1 MWVISGQ
8 SVQGP
13 SCQLA
18 VPSWLC
24 FFVAGPVPIWV
35 PGQQDGCA
43 ARVKNTPRWRR
54 ATELQEAGSPAYS
67 CPSALMEAMN
77 DCFLLFSS
85 SQEMSC
91 LLMSGGFFCDSKL
104 ITQVFQI
111 SSDEF
116 SLSPVLTLK
125 VSFRRMRGL
134 WFFEHACGKVTNPQK
149 WLFKP
154 FCQDKAN
161 SYCGDS
167 PPQR

>member
-1 MWVISGQ
+1 MWVISRQ

-18 VPSWLC
+18 VPSWLY
-24 FFVAGPVPIWV
+24 FFVAEPVPIWV
-35 PGQQDGCA
+35 PGQQDRRA
-43 ARVKNTPRWRR
+43 ARVKNTPGGREPLR
-54 ATELQEAGSPAYS
+54 LQEAASPAYS
-67 CPSALMEAMN
+67 CPSALMGAMN
-77 DCFLLFSS
+77 DCFLLFSF
-85 SQEMSC
+85 SQEMSG
-91 LLMSGGFFCDSKL
+91 LLMSGRFFCDSKL

-125 VSFRRMRGL
+125 VSLRRMRGL
-134 WFFEHACGKVTNPQK
+134 WFFEHTCGKVTNPQK